1 LDSDE
6 WPYLVICRGYDGGI
20 HGIQGRPSELNKMR
34 KESAPQSM
42 AAYLDRKKG
51 SVLQSGTVSH
61 IAKPIMVDPLRV
73 MIGAG
78 CGEWG
83 LCLYLTIT
91 DAAELNARLSRLLS
105 EHAEQG

>member
-1 LDSDE
+1 
-6 WPYLVICRGYDGGI
+6 
-20 HGIQGRPSELNKMR
+20 
-34 KESAPQSM
+34 M
-42 AAYLDRKKG
+42 AACLDRENG

-61 IAKPIMVDPLRV
+61 IVKPAMIDPQRV

-105 EHAEQG
+105 DHAQQG